1 VTNAIGNGCQDAAVV
16 GCVRIRL
23 VLLTLVLLA
32 AACAPDSEAS
42 PSAFHPDEWSGVVA
56 PTDVYDPRKAGE
68 ELPEGFRQVVARDG
82 IRPIYQPQFV
92 LASQAPWSDDELVIG
107 VDLAGEARAYP
118 VGFLNRKEIVVDLH
132 NGIPTFVTW

>member
-1 VTNAIGNGCQDAAVV
+1 M
-16 GCVRIRL
+16 CVRIVTSGL
-23 VLLTLVLLA
+23 SHVFLAAFLAVFLA
-32 AACAPDSEAS
+32 AACAPTAGSS
-42 PSAFHPDEWSGVVA
+42 PNAFHPDGWEGVEA
-56 PTDVYDPRKAGE
+56 PEDVYDPRKAGE

-82 IRPIYQPQFV
+82 IRPIYKPKFV
-92 LASQAPWSDDELVIG
+92 AASESPWSDDELVIG